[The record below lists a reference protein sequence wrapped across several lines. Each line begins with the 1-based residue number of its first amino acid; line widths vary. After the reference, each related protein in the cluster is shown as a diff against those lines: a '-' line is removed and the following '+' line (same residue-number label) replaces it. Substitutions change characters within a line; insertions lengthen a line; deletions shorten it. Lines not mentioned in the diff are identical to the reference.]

1 MTLKRKLLF
10 FDTIDSTHAF
20 AKKELSS
27 FDPDVITC
35 IRARTQ
41 TSGVGQNERKWVS
54 IKGNLFVTYV
64 LKVPGKVYPDAA
76 NFLSF
81 CIYKTLETNK
91 KEVYFKEPND
101 LYYNKKKCAGVLC
114 HQAGDWLILSYGLNT
129 IEAPELFS
137 ALDVDTEKM
146 FKEID
151 SFLFLEIKTFLAEGL
166 TPFQKEWGQLRRTL
180 KTS

>member
-10 FDTIDSTHAF
+10 FDTIDSTHEF
-20 AKKELSS
+20 AKNELPH
-27 FDPDVITC
+27 FDPEVITC
-35 IRARTQ
+35 VRARTQ
-41 TSGVGQNERKWVS
+41 TSGVGQSEKKWVS

-81 CIYKTLETNK
+81 CIYKVLETNN
-91 KEVYFKEPND
+91 KEVYFKDPND

-114 HQAGDWLILSYGLNT
+114 HQVGDWLILSYGLNT

-137 ALDVDTEKM
+137 AIHVDTEKM

-151 SFLFLEIKTFLAEGL
+151 SFIFLEIKTFLADGFS
-166 TPFQKEWGQLRRTL
+166 PFQKEWAQLRRAL
-180 KTS
+180 KTC